1 MPEYGCKMAAL
12 ALLPFIWKWMHSVL
26 LNWQQHVK
34 IGTVALEEISPNRG
48 LPPGTWFGPHVFLI
62 LVNDLKTFL
71 PLLKFIDDIAMS
83 NIIDHKDTTKC
94 SHMQVAADQL
104 AEWSYLNYMNID
116 GRKTK
121 EMLHGAVKKNT
132 LPLIEFGSIS
142 VDHVSWFKL
151 LAIN

>member
-1 MPEYGCKMAAL
+1 MRTGGCLK
-12 ALLPFIWKWMHSVL
+12 FVL
-26 LNWQQHVK
+26 KKCMKNSCK
-34 IGTVALEEISPNRG
+34 
-48 LPPGTWFGPHVFLI
+48 GPHVFLI

-121 EMLHGAVKKNT
+121 EMQYTQCSH
-132 LPLIEFGSIS
+132 
-142 VDHVSWFKL
+142 
-151 LAIN
+151 